1 VHGNVRQTADAT
13 HTADSLASSAC
24 EAAERGGAAMR
35 DVVQKMTSICASSKR
50 IAEITGAIDM
60 IAFQTNILA
69 LNAAVE
75 AARAGDSGRGFAV
88 VAAEVR
94 SLAQRSAAAAK
105 EIKDLI
111 AGSVEEVQGG
121 SRLADAASERVQ
133 EIVAGVRR
141 VNATLGTITAS
152 TRDQSNGMGHI
163 NESVA
168 TLDRMTQQNAAL
180 VEQSTAAAESLK
192 GQAAALVDAIAQF
205 RLESEMQAEAE
216 ALPA

>member
-1 VHGNVRQTADAT
+1 
-13 HTADSLASSAC
+13 
-24 EAAERGGAAMR
+24 
-35 DVVQKMTSICASSKR
+35 
-50 IAEITGAIDM
+50 
-60 IAFQTNILA
+60 
-69 LNAAVE
+69 
-75 AARAGDSGRGFAV
+75 GRGFAV

-111 AGSVEEVQGG
+111 CGSVEEVQGG

-141 VNATLGTITAS
+141 VNATLGTITTS

-205 RLESEMQAEAE
+205 RLEAA
-216 ALPA
+216 